1 LHNQTSQESPPS
13 KRSVRWR
20 SSRYQ
25 KYNDYST
32 VKYDQI
38 ANSEVVFP
46 YDYEHVS
53 LVGDFIFDSNGNVV
67 FINRNEQLTAWI
79 NKP

>member
-1 LHNQTSQESPPS
+1 M
-13 KRSVRWR
+13 KI
-20 SSRYQ
+20 SRVDTRVYINPKNNNLWYQ